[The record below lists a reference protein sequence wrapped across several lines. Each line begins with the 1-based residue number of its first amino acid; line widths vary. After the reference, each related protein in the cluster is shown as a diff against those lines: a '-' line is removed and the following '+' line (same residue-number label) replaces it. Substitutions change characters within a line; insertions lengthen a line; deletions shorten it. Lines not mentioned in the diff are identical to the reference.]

1 MKVISK
7 KDKELLRQYYDERLK
22 LSSMPDFDNLDNW
35 QIAAIQDS
43 LGFAGWKFNYSLNQ
57 LYEAVK
63 KENESL
69 RKCLD
74 RIVKFKHKIKS

>member
-35 QIAAIQDS
+35 QIAAIRDT
-43 LGFAGWKFNYSLNQ
+43 LGFAVWKLHCLYSQ
-57 LYEAVK
+57 LKELLSK
-63 KENESL
+63 KIEWKEN
-69 RKCLD
+69 
-74 RIVKFKHKIKS
+74 KSIE